1 MLEEGNENL
10 CEELGLEYI
19 MKLMVY
25 TEEDGSLDLRD
36 SNENPLSWYI
46 IRSKLPSKIKDKIFD
61 YIFKLFNKK
70 KIQIKKLMIISLSC
84 VMR

>member
-1 MLEEGNENL
+1 MFLLEEGNENL

-61 YIFKLFNKK
+61 YILNYS
-70 KIQIKKLMIISLSC
+70 QEIILYKF
-84 VMR
+84 RFRKT